1 MNPQSRPPTAALIQA
16 LVIDAAPVRPLRS
29 PGIRAALWL
38 ATAAVA
44 AAAMI
49 FAATGITIFKAGAAN
64 PRALAEWWAMVATGV
79 VGITAAHHLAIPGH
93 SRHWRKAAWWPAALW
108 LALAVAGC
116 LSGPNGV
123 SWTDGSNLWHYLE
136 CFGFVIGCGV
146 PLAIVLSGS
155 VRRALP
161 VWPTDTAIQGC
172 LGAGALAIAFMR
184 FFHPVDLSVIDL
196 ASHFTAV
203 ALVVSAGALRASATL
218 LP

>member
-1 MNPQSRPPTAALIQA
+1 MNLPSRPPTEALIQA
-16 LVIDAAPVRPLRS
+16 LVIDASPVRRLRA
-29 PGIRAALWL
+29 PRIRAALWL
-38 ATAAVA
+38 GTATLA

-49 FAATGITIFKAGAAN
+49 FAVTGITLFKAGAAN
-64 PRALAEWWAMVATGV
+64 PRALAEWWAMVATGI

-93 SRHWRKAAWWPAALW
+93 SPYWRKAAWWPAALW
-108 LALAVAGC
+108 LSLAVAGC
-116 LSGPNGV
+116 LSGANGV

-136 CFGFVIGCGV
+136 CFGFVVGCGV

-172 LGAGALAIAFMR
+172 LGVGALAIAFMR

-196 ASHFTAV
+196 ASHLTAL
-203 ALVVSAGALRASATL
+203 ALVVGAGALRASVTL